1 MGLEPSVA
9 KSALRMTFRRPL
21 AREQIERVSLALE
34 ESYAGLTRR

>member
-1 MGLEPSVA
+1 
-9 KSALRMTFRRPL
+9 MTFRRPL